1 MRVVQLYVVILFSIL
16 TGIAFR
22 GSKVL
27 FALYALHLGASPAT
41 IGVLA
46 AAYSVFPLLLAVH
59 AGRVADRHGVRYSL
73 LFGSV
78 GLAAALALPYAVP
91 GLATLFVAAALLGFS
106 HIFYHVAI
114 HYAVGEAGG
123 GAARA
128 KNFGTFS
135 LGGSIAAFV
144 GPAATGFSID
154 HLGYAVTCL
163 VLAATAA
170 VPAVTLCVARSVVPA
185 HLRHHAGETP
195 SKALDLLRHPPLLRV
210 FLMSAV
216 VLTGLELFTFY
227 VPIYGHSV
235 GASASQIGL
244 VLASYAAAAF
254 VVRLVMPRLV
264 RQHGEARLLAM
275 ALLLSGITYLLF
287 PLFTNMAMLA
297 GIAFALGLGLGLGQP
312 LTITLTYER
321 SPAGRSG
328 EALGLRLTANKI
340 TQLAIPLLFGTLGSA
355 FGVFPVFWANA
366 AFLAASGA
374 FALRG
379 ERGRTPL
386 ASVQASRQGDD
397 IGGSQGELP

>member
-1 MRVVQLYVVILFSIL
+1 MQLRVVIVFSIL

-41 IGVLA
+41 VGVLA

-73 LFGSV
+73 LFGSI
-78 GLAAALALPYAVP
+78 GLATALALPTISP

-114 HYAVGEAGG
+114 HYAVGAAGG
-123 GAARA
+123 SDMRA

-135 LGGSIAAFV
+135 LGGSVAAFI

-154 HLGYAVTCL
+154 HQGYAATCL
-163 VLAATAA
+163 TLAAISA
-170 VPAVTLCVARSVVPA
+170 VPALTLSVARRIVPA
-185 HLRHHAGETP
+185 HFRHQAAKSSSG
-195 SKALDLLRHPPLLRV
+195 ALDLLRHPPLRWV
-210 FLMSAV
+210 FLMSGV

-227 VPIYGHSV
+227 VPIYGRSI

-254 VVRLVMPRLV
+254 VVRLIMPRLV
-264 RQHGEARLLAM
+264 RRQGEARLLAI

-287 PLFTNMAMLA
+287 PLFTNMTMLA

-321 SPAGRSG
+321 SPSGRSG

-340 TQLAIPLLFGTLGSA
+340 TQLAIPLVFGTLGSA

-366 AFLAASGA
+366 AFLTACGGFSLRSEHARAKS
-374 FALRG
+374 ALEHTSSQQR
-379 ERGRTPL
+379 E
-386 ASVQASRQGDD
+386 AISR
-397 IGGSQGELP
+397 SQGELP